1 MVEFERRGGRLVIQD
16 VGIEELEQLAND
28 YELVL
33 LAAGKGEVVKQFERD
48 DVREVFLINRS
59 ALLGPTSKHEA
70 NFTLFT
76 CDFLTLFL

>member
-1 MVEFERRGGRLVIQD
+1 MPYWKNLNAGRLVIQD

-48 DVREVFLINRS
+48 DVRSVLINRS
-59 ALLGPTSKHEA
+59 ALLA
-70 NFTLFT
+70 
-76 CDFLTLFL
+76 LTYVKT